1 MRLLIIY
8 TILSYPFHICYVVYT
23 IFQLQAKMYFLP
35 LLLSLFITRTL
46 TDQEESKS
54 YKDWKDKPIE
64 KYNDEDFEM
73 LYEEWEK

>member
-1 MRLLIIY
+1 
-8 TILSYPFHICYVVYT
+8 
-23 IFQLQAKMYFLP
+23 MYFLP

-46 TDQEESKS
+46 TEQEESKS